1 LHNEHQGEGW
11 RTQVATMTG
20 DPLSREW
27 LAHCA
32 AEGQAANTLKRRAA
46 VLRSVGNAGTAA
58 RDDLEAWWATRRGLS
73 PATRSND
80 LACLRAFYRWC
91 QRWEH
96 RTDDPT
102 TRLDAPTVPNN
113 LPHPAARA
121 DLEKLRTL
129 PDDLRRAVYL
139 GAYAGL
145 RVSEA
150 AALTWADVNDE
161 TRRIYVRGKGAK
173 ERAVG
178 LNPILLGELLPRVEG
193 NVVTAGGAPYSADAL
208 QRRVNRAIRRVG
220 VDGTFHAL
228 RHRFGTM
235 AYAATGDLLA
245 VGRAMGHS
253 SPVTTAI
260 YAETSDEMLDRIA
273 AAVVR

>member
-1 LHNEHQGEGW
+1 
-11 RTQVATMTG
+11 MT
-20 DPLSREW
+20 DPLSEAW

-32 AEGQAANTLKRRAA
+32 AEGQSANTIRRRAA
-46 VLRSVGNAGTAA
+46 VLRSVGNAGTAT
-58 RDDLEAWWATRRGLS
+58 RDDIEAWWATRRDLS

-80 LACLRAFYRWC
+80 LACLRSFYKWAE
-91 QRWEH
+91 RWEH
-96 RTDDPT
+96 RKPEDNPT
-102 TRLDAPTVPNN
+102 LRIDAPKVPNN
-113 LPHPAARA
+113 LPHPAGRS
-121 DLEKLRTL
+121 DLDKLKAAL
-129 PDDLRRAVYL
+129 PDDLRRAVCL

-150 AALTWADVNDE
+150 AALTWADVNEE
-161 TRRIYVRGKGAK
+161 TRRIYVRGKGSK

-178 LNPILLGELLPRVEG
+178 LSPILLDELLPRVDG
-193 NVVTAGGAPYSADAL
+193 NVVTAGGKPYTADTL
-208 QRRVNRAIRRVG
+208 QRKVNRAMKRAG
-220 VDGTFHAL
+220 VDGTFHSL